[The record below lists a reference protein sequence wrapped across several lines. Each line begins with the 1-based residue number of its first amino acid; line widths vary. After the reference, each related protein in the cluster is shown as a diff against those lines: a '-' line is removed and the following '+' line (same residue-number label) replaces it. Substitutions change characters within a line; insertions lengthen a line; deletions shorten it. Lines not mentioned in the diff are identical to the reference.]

1 MLVKEL
7 ESRIQEALREKC
19 GTNPDHVITKRTE
32 EEKEAIESSGSL
44 AEFVSFINISNFPHH
59 QHCSYETSKRISG
72 K

>member
-7 ESRIQEALREKC
+7 ESRIQEALREKY

-44 AEFVSFINISNFPHH
+44 AEFVSFINI
-59 QHCSYETSKRISG
+59 ISTTRLTE
-72 K
+72 KFTQNY